1 MRDARWNRFGGVAGV
16 LFVLVAVA
24 AAALTGSPPKPEV
37 SAIVFKDFFI
47 DKQDLLV
54 TQAWMYALCAP
65 LLLWFAVAV
74 RRILHEADEVG
85 YLGDLFLVGTT
96 AIAALLVVAMA
107 MQIAIAKA
115 ADSLGAETVRAVG
128 VDFGVVVVGLWGFIV
143 AVTGFAYAACVMA
156 YGVLPRWTAWL
167 AVAAV
172 VLNLVGTV
180 GVFIS
185 SGPFSMEGG
194 FTVWV
199 PMLATILWYL
209 GTSIAILRTRGLTG
223 TSGD

>member
-1 MRDARWNRFGGVAGV
+1 MRDARWNRFGGVAGI

-37 SAIVFKDFFI
+37 SDTVFKDFFI

-54 TQAWMYALCAP
+54 TQGWMYALCAP

-85 YLGDLFLVGTT
+85 YLGDLFLAGTT
-96 AIAALLVVAMA
+96 AVAALLVVAMA

-156 YGVLPRWTAWL
+156 YGVLPGRVHQLW
-167 AVAAV
+167 AVLHGGRLHRLGPNARDHS
-172 VLNLVGTV
+172 LVPRDLDRD
-180 GVFIS
+180 S
-185 SGPFSMEGG
+185 ADARPN
-194 FTVWV
+194 WDN
-199 PMLATILWYL
+199 
-209 GTSIAILRTRGLTG
+209 R
-223 TSGD
+223 